1 MLHGLDLDEA
11 REFLKTRPT
20 IILARLYKADG
31 TTKYCWMS
39 RNDTIATV
47 LLYWTP
53 EALQNTNPV
62 VVVDDSEV
70 MLDVVLG
77 DIPLRGGILHM
88 KIQEPRGW
96 RRVTAIQEHIG
107 WQRVAPCGTGEC
119 PDFDDHCSSAIPA
132 NPFGLQRVTLC
143 STGECPDFNDYFSSA
158 IPANIV
164 TVVVHQEDGQSK
176 QVLMRRTTAMETVL
190 KVFTP
195 AALKNANPV
204 LVFEGREVFV
214 CELRVGTFPTN
225 GNLVHFQI
233 RRGMQ
238 W

>member
-1 MLHGLDLDEA
+1 MDLDEA
-11 REFLKTRPT
+11 GRQLQKNRPN
-20 IILARLYKADG
+20 IIWARFYKADG
-31 TTKYCWMS
+31 TSLDCWMCKKS
-39 RNDTIATV
+39 TIATV
-47 LLYWTP
+47 LIDWTP

-70 MLDVVLG
+70 MLDVMLG

-96 RRVTAIQEHIG
+96 RRVTAIQEPIG
-107 WQRVAPCGTGEC
+107 WQRVAPCSTGEC

-143 STGECPDFNDYFSSA
+143 STGECPDFDDYFSSA

-204 LVFEGREVFV
+204 LVFEGREVCVF
-214 CELRVGTFPTN
+214 ELRVGTFPTN